1 MPTGRNHGLLIAGGG
16 VSGSLA
22 ALAMA
27 RFKPDVPMTLVAE
40 EGDFG
45 GNRALL
51 LFDDDL
57 DPAGRDFVAP
67 LIEASWDGYYVA
79 FPSRSRKIKLR
90 CHVITPARIDAA
102 IRDSLRPEQIRTD
115 DRISAVRDTSLLI
128 NGSETL
134 KGKGVLD
141 ARAWVHQTTLEL
153 GWRKS
158 VARYFNFEAPHR
170 VDLPVAIDATASA
183 GGANA
188 YFTCIPFGPNR
199 LRVEHVDYST
209 SPDLDVEAAAARI
222 DAYVAERRWKGRDV
236 DAEESG
242 VLPVALGGDF
252 DAYWRIGGARVAKL
266 GARGGFFHPV
276 SGSPLPDAIGTAL
289 FLAGLRDYEGAALH
303 DAFEARASAL
313 WTKRELARTF
323 NRQLLLGGEKPNAPF
338 ERLLALDAAVIARFQ
353 AGDPGLFD
361 RRQIA
366 AAIKG

>member
-27 RFKPDVPMTLVAE
+27 RFRPEVPLMLVAE
-40 EGDFG
+40 ESGIGGD
-45 GNRALL
+45 RTLL

-57 DPAGRDFVAP
+57 DEAGRDFVAP
-67 LIEASWDGYYVA
+67 LIEESWEGYYVA
-79 FPSRSRKIKLR
+79 FPARSRRIKLR
-90 CHVITPARIDAA
+90 CHAITPARIEASVRQA
-102 IRDSLRPEQIRTD
+102 LRPEQLRTG
-115 DRISAVRDTSLLI
+115 DRISAVRDTNLLL

-134 KGKGVLD
+134 KGEGVLD

-158 VARYFNFEAPHR
+158 LARNFTFEAPHR
-170 VDLPVAIDATASA
+170 VDMPVAIDATADA
-183 GGANA
+183 GNSNA
-188 YFTCIPFGPNR
+188 YFTCIPFGPDR
-199 LRVEHVDYST
+199 LRVEHVDYSAT
-209 SPDLDVEAAAARI
+209 PDLDAGAAAARI
-222 DAYVAERRWKGRDV
+222 DGYVAARGWKGCEFDR
-236 DAEESG
+236 EEIA

-289 FLAGLRDYEGAALH
+289 FLAGQRDYAGAALH
-303 DAFEARASAL
+303 DAFEARAAAL
-313 WTKRELARTF
+313 WKKRELARSF
-323 NRQLLLGGEKPNAPF
+323 NRQLLHGGGKPNAPF
-338 ERLLALDAAVIARFQ
+338 ERLLALDANVIARFQ

-361 RRQIA
+361 RRQIV